1 MTGEQRAPVQR
12 QGLRPRIEQMVAN
25 QQSWI
30 DAGRSGQAISRD
42 AMRDA
47 LQLAL
52 DETLAHDAEVRALPD
67 REEAIEGLRVA
78 MLGTTDGD
86 FIHPESPIP
95 AGEMFRLASEYL
107 EALFGQE
114 GQR

>member
-1 MTGEQRAPVQR
+1 MTENTPTELATEHVK
-12 QGLRPRIEQMVAN
+12 
-25 QQSWI
+25 
-30 DAGRSGQAISRD
+30 RSALGFDEAISGPMFD
-42 AMRDA
+42 AW
-47 LQLAL
+47 LAN
-52 DETLAHDAEVRALPD
+52 HDAEVRALPD
-67 REEAIEGLRVA
+67 REETIEGLRVA